1 MTDTITLCPDYI
13 SSSIQISRKNTK
25 KEYTLGLNIM

>member
-13 SSSIQISRKNTK
+13 SSSIHISRRTKK